1 MEEIIENLENIVL
14 EQDQDSDYETVD
26 NENENEEQEE
36 EEQEQEE
43 EEQEEEEQEEEEEE
57 EEDPT
62 LTDDQY
68 EEIEQSIHIQIDELF
83 SSSPEEYLRFA
94 KPDFQKEIIS
104 EITHSIFDG
113 LVLSETCKESDTNI
127 LDSIQELVENTFEL
141 YLDINE
147 LPPRSELSILPS
159 SSPPLSKKIIKKIT
173 SQLNILRSVPQYAQR
188 TVEWYEFRNRLITA
202 SNIYKVFGS
211 DANVNSLIYEKCKPY
226 RIDER
231 PTTYVNTSLSTHW
244 GTKYERLTLMLYE
257 FRYQTKVEEFG
268 CIPHQK
274 YPFIGASPDGINCD
288 PKSPL
293 YGRMVEIKNIV
304 NRDINVP
311 NEAYWTQTQVQ
322 METCNLDECD
332 FVETRFKEYPE
343 ENFWA
348 DNNSSNGEKG
358 VVLYFIRRDSENVIP
373 LYRFMPL
380 DIVLDKPSIQS
391 WIDSVKEE
399 VASEWVLYE
408 TQYWY
413 LHEFSC
419 ALLRRN
425 KKWFESAL
433 PKIEQVWKIIE
444 KEKVEGYEHRAP
456 KKRVKT
462 EVLEGEDGTHYIKNI
477 PLANTIK
484 LVKLDS

>member
-1 MEEIIENLENIVL
+1 MDEIIENLENIVL
-14 EQDQDSDYETVD
+14 EEEEQDSEYETV
-26 NENENEEQEE
+26 ENENEEKEE
-36 EEQEQEE
+36 NESEESS
-43 EEQEEEEQEEEEEE
+43 EE
-57 EEDPT
+57 EEDEEPT

-68 EEIEQSIHIQIDELF
+68 EEIEQSIHIQIDDLL

-113 LVLSETCKESDTNI
+113 LVLSETCSESDINI
-127 LDSIQELVENTFEL
+127 LESIQELVENTLEL

-147 LPPRSELSILPS
+147 LPPRSELSIVPPS
-159 SSPPLSKKIIKKIT
+159 PLSKTTIKNIT
-173 SQLNILRSVPQYAQR
+173 SQLNILRAIPQYVQR
-188 TVEWYEFRNRLITA
+188 TSEWYEFRNRLITA

-226 RIDER
+226 TIDER
-231 PTTYVNTSLSTHW
+231 PTTYVNTSLATHW
-244 GTKYERLTLMLYE
+244 GTKYESLTVMLYE
-257 FRYQTKVEEFG
+257 FRYQTKIDEFG

-293 YGRMVEIKNIV
+293 YGRMIEIKNIV
-304 NRDINVP
+304 NRDINIP
-311 NEAYWTQTQVQ
+311 SEAYWTQMQIQ
-322 METCNLDECD
+322 METCNLNECD

-343 ENFWA
+343 EDFWA
-348 DNNSSNGEKG
+348 DNRSNGEKG
-358 VVLYFIRRDSENVIP
+358 VVLYFLRRDSENVTP
-373 LYRFMPL
+373 LYRFLPL
-380 DIVLDKPSIQS
+380 DIVLDKPSIS
-391 WIDSVKEE
+391 RWIDSIKEE
-399 VASEWVLYE
+399 VREEWILYE

-413 LHEFSC
+413 LDEFSC
-419 ALLRRN
+419 VLVRRN
-425 KKWFESAL
+425 TKWFESAL
-433 PKIEQVWKIIE
+433 PKIENVWKIIE

-477 PLANTIK
+477 PLTNTIK